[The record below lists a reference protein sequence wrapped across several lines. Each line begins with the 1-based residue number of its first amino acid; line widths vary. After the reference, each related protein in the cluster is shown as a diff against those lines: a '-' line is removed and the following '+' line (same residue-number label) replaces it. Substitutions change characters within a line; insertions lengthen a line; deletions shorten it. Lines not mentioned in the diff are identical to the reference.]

1 MEKNNL
7 KRIGCEPLLSSELH
21 KINGG
26 DTPGVNTSFAN
37 DAAYYI
43 VYAFFGA
50 VDMVRAFGLGAAK
63 GQKLRFQ
70 G

>member
-1 MEKNNL
+1 MEHNNL
-7 KRIGCEPLLSSELH
+7 KSIGCDPLLSSELQN
-21 KINGG
+21 INGG

-37 DAAYYI
+37 DASYYLT
-43 VYAFFGA
+43 YAFWGA
-50 VDMVRAFGLGAAK
+50 VDMIKAFGLGAAK

>member
-1 MEKNNL
+1 MEKYDL
-7 KRIGCEPLLSSELH
+7 KSIGCKPLLAIELEN
-21 KINGG
+21 INGG

-37 DAAYYI
+37 DVAYYLT
-43 VYAFFGA
+43 YAFFGA
-50 VDMVRAFGLGAAK
+50 VDMIRAFGAGAAK

>member
-1 MEKNNL
+1 MENNNF
-7 KRIGCEPLLSSELH
+7 KGIGCEPLLSCELQS
-21 KINGG
+21 INGG

-37 DAAYYI
+37 DASYYLT
-43 VYAFFGA
+43 YAFWGA
-50 VDMVRAFGLGAAK
+50 VDLIRAFGAGAAK

>member
-1 MEKNNL
+1 MEKHDL
-7 KRIGCEPLLSSELH
+7 KSIGCEPLLLIELENT
-21 KINGG
+21 NGG

-37 DAAYYI
+37 DASYYLT
-43 VYAFFGA
+43 YAFWGA
-50 VDMVRAFGLGAAK
+50 VDMIRAFGAGAAK